1 METSSIIM
9 LIFGATL
16 LYGGLGF
23 FIFQAAKA
31 ERRKKVNS
39 GNTINNNR

>member
-9 LIFGATL
+9 LICGITL

-23 FIFQAAKA
+23 CITSAIKS
-31 ERRKKVNS
+31 EKRKK
-39 GNTINNNR
+39 G

>member
-9 LIFGATL
+9 LICGVVL

-23 FIFQAAKA
+23 CISAAVKS
-31 ERRKKVNS
+31 EKRKKK
-39 GNTINNNR
+39 